1 MTNKTKEKL
10 ILIGM
15 PGSGKTTIGK
25 LLAREYN
32 CSFCDMDDYIVKIAQ
47 KSIAELFS
55 EGEDIFRN
63 YETQACRELSIS
75 NKAVISTGGGVIKKD
90 VNMEILKETGII
102 IFIDRPIQK
111 ILEDININSRP
122 LLKNG
127 KDRLYNLYN
136 ERINLYKK
144 FSDIEVLNDKS
155 LNTAVYNIIN
165 AVSEKFKFEFKEK

>member
-1 MTNKTKEKL
+1 MINKTKEKL

-25 LLAREYN
+25 LLAKEYN
-32 CSFCDMDDYIVKIAQ
+32 CSFCDMDDYIIQ
-47 KSIAELFS
+47 IIAELFS

-75 NKAVISTGGGVIKKD
+75 DKTVISTGGGVIKKD

-122 LLKNG
+122 LLKTE
-127 KDRLYNLYN
+127 KIDC
-136 ERINLYKK
+136 
-144 FSDIEVLNDKS
+144 
-155 LNTAVYNIIN
+155 IIFIMR
-165 AVSEKFKFEFKEK
+165 E

>member
-1 MTNKTKEKL
+1 MINKTKEKL

-25 LLAREYN
+25 LLAKEYN
-32 CSFCDMDDYIVKIAQ
+32 CSFCDMDDYIIQISQ

-75 NKAVISTGGGVIKKD
+75 DKTVISTGGGVIKKD
-90 VNMEILKETGII
+90 VNMEILKETG
-102 IFIDRPIQK
+102 

-144 FSDIEVLNDKS
+144 FSDIEILNDKS
-155 LNTAVYNIIN
+155 LNNAVYNITN
-165 AVSEKFKFEFKEK
+165 AVSENFKFDFKEK

>member
-1 MTNKTKEKL
+1 MINKTKEKL

-25 LLAREYN
+25 LLAQEYN
-32 CSFCDMDDYIVKIAQ
+32 CSFCDMDDYISQISQ

-55 EGEDIFRN
+55 KGEDIFRD

-75 NKAVISTGGGVIKKD
+75 DKTVISTGGGVIKKD
-90 VNMEILKETGII
+90 INMEILKETGII
-102 IFIDRPIQK
+102 IFIDRPVQK

-127 KDRLYNLYN
+127 KDRLHNLYN

-144 FSDIEVLNDKS
+144 FSDIEILNDKS
-155 LNTAVYNIIN
+155 LNNAVYNITNII
-165 AVSEKFKFEFKEK
+165 SENFKFKFKEK

>member
-1 MTNKTKEKL
+1 MINKTKEKL

-63 YETQACRELSIS
+63 YETQACEELSIS

-122 LLKNG
+122 LLENG

-144 FSDIEVLNDKS
+144 FSDIEILNDKS

>member
-1 MTNKTKEKL
+1 MINKTKEKL

-15 PGSGKTTIGK
+15 PGSGKTTIGQ
-25 LLAREYN
+25 LLAKEYN
-32 CSFCDMDDYIVKIAQ
+32 CSFCDMDDYIIQISK
-47 KSIAELFS
+47 KSISELFS
-55 EGEDIFRN
+55 KGEDIFRD

-75 NKAVISTGGGVIKKD
+75 DKTVVSTGGGVIKKD
-90 VNMEILKETGII
+90 VNMEILKETGVI

-144 FSDIEVLNDKS
+144 FSDIEILNDKS
-155 LNTAVYNIIN
+155 LNNAVYNITN
-165 AVSEKFKFEFKEK
+165 AISENFKFEFKEK